1 MLLNY
6 IKIALRNLQKNK
18 LFSVIN
24 ISSMAV
30 SLASFFLISL
40 FVLDELKF
48 DKHHPDGDR
57 TFRVYN
63 IRQGDDGIVSHLPI
77 VPYPFATYMQKD
89 FPEIESAVR
98 IMDTYGEQLFD
109 IDGKKMLQA
118 NGLFAEPGVF
128 DMLSLHVISGAAKT
142 ALEKSNTVAL
152 SQSVA
157 KKFFGE
163 SDPMGKTI
171 LINERDYLVTAV
183 YADPP
188 VHFHL
193 KLDYLLSMST
203 LPFIHDRVENW
214 QWQQIFTYLK
224 LKPGANAKTLE

>member
-24 ISSMAV
+24 ISSMAI
-30 SLASFFLISL
+30 SLASFFLITL
-40 FVLDELKF
+40 FVWDELKF
-48 DKHHPDGDR
+48 DRHHPDGDR

-109 IDGKKMLQA
+109 IDGKKILQA

-128 DMLSLHVISGAAKT
+128 DMLSLDVISG
-142 ALEKSNTVAL
+142 VA
-152 SQSVA
+152 
-157 KKFFGE
+157 
-163 SDPMGKTI
+163 
-171 LINERDYLVTAV
+171 
-183 YADPP
+183 
-188 VHFHL
+188 
-193 KLDYLLSMST
+193 
-203 LPFIHDRVENW
+203 ENC
-214 QWQQIFTYLK
+214 
-224 LKPGANAKTLE
+224 P